1 MKTINRFWLV
11 VIAISSGV
19 SGYSQVIQNSSPQ
32 SLPSFEDLNE
42 GWNTLKPGGETMCA
56 RGTEYEF
63 HVRPA
68 SSEKI
73 LVVLFGGGA
82 CWDAKSCD
90 TSNRLMVHRLGQG
103 LGIADFDGILNFK
116 HPENPFK
123 DYTIIAVPYCTGDV
137 HLGNRDVMYT
147 KETADGKVEEF
158 TVHHRGKINT
168 FSVINWIET
177 NIKVPKEIFV
187 SGFSAGAIASPF
199 YASYLAQHYRNARVT
214 SLSDDSGSF
223 NETIAQA
230 GDPSQWGLPN
240 TLNTFPGWEKLRST
254 SGFDE
259 FVMLASKS
267 AENLKLFQVNHAF
280 DQVQAANIKLTSIQD
295 PDVYALIQE
304 TGKNIKADVPHFKS
318 YLTGGNK
325 HTSIQLYSFYGYQS
339 NGIRLRDWVADIAI
353 GKEVDNVH
361 CNPCERPE
369 LVFTKDDL
377 KALEEIQKLLKKE
390 TWGADPPGGCDPN
403 NTTLGLRCAIVKAYK
418 GKINNLNLPLP
429 VIELS
434 YTAAHKM
441 NKEASP
447 GSALEYSLQPTT
459 SFEDVMELLNEVK
472 RKIVANLNTNE

>member
-1 MKTINRFWLV
+1 MKILLCNWTVLIFLWLGHLSYGQSV
-11 VIAISSGV
+11 EH
-19 SGYSQVIQNSSPQ
+19 SQNEN
-32 SLPSFEDLNE
+32 LPAFIDLNK

-56 RGTEYEF
+56 RGTEFEF
-63 HVRPA
+63 YVRPA
-68 SSEKI
+68 SKEKI

-82 CWDAKSCD
+82 CWDAQSCD

-123 DYTIIAVPYCTGDV
+123 DYSIIAVPYCTGDA
-137 HLGNRDVMYT
+137 HLGNRDVVYT
-147 KETADGKVEEF
+147 KQTVDGKAEEF

-168 FSVINWIET
+168 FSAIEWIQK

-187 SGFSAGAIASPF
+187 TGFSAGAIASPF
-199 YASYLAQHYRNARVT
+199 YASYLAQHYRNTRVT

-223 NETIAQA
+223 NETIARA

-240 TLNTFPGWEKLRST
+240 TLNTYSGWEKLRST

-280 DQVQAANIKLTSIQD
+280 DQVQASNIKLTSIQD
-295 PDVYALIQE
+295 PNVFELIQE
-304 TGKNIKADVPHFKS
+304 TDKNIKADVPYFKS

-339 NGIRLRDWVADIAI
+339 NGIRLRDWVADIAL
-353 GKEVDNVH
+353 GKEVDNVR

-377 KALEEIQKLLKKE
+377 TAIEEIQKLLKKE
-390 TWGADPPGGCDPN
+390 TWGADPPGKCDASSK
-403 NTTLGLRCAIVKAYK
+403 TIGLRCAIVEVYK
-418 GKINNLNLPLP
+418 GKINNLNLPLT
-429 VIELS
+429 VIELG
-434 YTAAHKM
+434 YTAAQKM
-441 NKEASP
+441 NKESTL

-459 SFEDVMELLNEVK
+459 SFEDVVGLLKEV
-472 RKIVANLNTNE
+472 RMKIERSLIAE

>member
-1 MKTINRFWLV
+1 MKIINRFWLSV
-11 VIAISSGV
+11 LAFCYVALSFSQTIQSGENQAIAE
-19 SGYSQVIQNSSPQ
+19 
-32 SLPSFEDLNE
+32 FKDLNE

-137 HLGNRDVMYT
+137 HFGNRDVVYT

-158 TVHHRGKINT
+158 TVHHRGKVNT
-168 FSVINWIET
+168 FSAIEWIQK
-177 NIKVPKEIFV
+177 NIKSPKEIFV
-187 SGFSAGAIASPF
+187 TGFSAGAIASPF
-199 YASYLAQHYRNARVT
+199 YASYLAQHYRNAQVT

-259 FVMLASKS
+259 FVILASKS

-280 DQVQAANIKLTSIQD
+280 DHVQASNIKLTSIQD
-295 PDVYALIQE
+295 PNVFELIQE
-304 TGKNIKADVPHFKS
+304 TDKNIKAEVPHFKS
-318 YLTGGNK
+318 NLIGGNK

-339 NGIRLRDWVADIAI
+339 NGIRLRDWVADIAL

-390 TWGADPPGGCDPN
+390 TWGADPPGKCDAN
-403 NTTLGLRCAIVKAYK
+403 SKTIGLRCAIVEVYK
-418 GKINNLNLPLP
+418 GKINNLNLPLT
-429 VIELS
+429 VIELG
-434 YTAAHKM
+434 YTAAQKM
-441 NKEASP
+441 NKESTL
-447 GSALEYSLQPTT
+447 GSALEYSLLPTT
-459 SFEDVMELLNEVK
+459 SFEDVMEMLDEVK
-472 RKIVANLNTNE
+472 LKIEVNLNTIE